1 MRIQYNI
8 EAEITKICIYY
19 NYTVVYVIQTLLVR
33 NDMSDKFIYSLNK
46 PRISS
51 EMAQYIM
58 KYISVDNV
66 PGIMNKVRVL
76 LRSVCFGN
84 YRSAIFFTSTLLE
97 MGYFLDCSLLAK
109 RPWSL

>member
-1 MRIQYNI
+1 M
-8 EAEITKICIYY
+8 TKICIYY
-19 NYTVVYVIQTLLVR
+19 NYTVVYIIQTLLVR
-33 NDMSDKFIYSLNK
+33 NDMSDTFIYSLNG

-58 KYISVDNV
+58 QYLSVDYV

-84 YRSAIFFTSTLLE
+84 YRSAIFFYQYIIGNGVLFWLLTASEATLKFT
-97 MGYFLDCSLLAK
+97 GFFG
-109 RPWSL
+109 